1 MYLKL
6 ILRNVQRN
14 LQTYT
19 VYFLSLTLIYSLLYA
34 FNALP
39 SHPVMQSLSGAK
51 EMMTTIMSQYMGLL
65 SYVVLSTIAFLV
77 VYSTG
82 FVLGRR
88 KQELGLYATLGMKK
102 RHIVGTL
109 FCETMVV
116 NLFAL
121 FAGFILGLGVLIVL
135 AHIAS
140 NFFMGNY
147 FGNMFF
153 LDMKSVNLLGISYLA
168 TSVIIGVMD
177 IFTFRKQAIISL
189 IQENGVKSSIFSK
202 GETKWQ
208 VLLFILSALV
218 ICFGCVYLSDYTHIS
233 ILRNWGMLLI
243 TLFVLVIFIFY
254 STLSH
259 SLIRLTYSLP
269 NWYFKKY
276 NSFKLR
282 QLSKQADRN
291 SVTISV
297 LSLSLTLAT
306 SLLIFSGSAYSSL
319 SNDLNKFIP
328 YDIDVQ
334 MFKGEKYHYNNID
347 VKSKLKED
355 GFDFSIID
363 KEFEYPTYISELT
376 YKDIID
382 TSNLWDLDKELGDS
396 FVNIVLLTDYN
407 SLLRLQGKKEVSLSD
422 NEFLINANYKG
433 TRKQIREFLSK
444 NNELT
449 VSGVKLRSSSKSAL
463 ENVYFVTTVENND
476 RGTLIV
482 PDKVAKKLTVNSLHY
497 VALYKKGID
506 KRNVESFLE
515 NWIENYYF
523 TDQEGNQSDFVY
535 QTKVRSAELY
545 LGFMGVIV
553 LVLIFV
559 GVIFTVIT
567 LSILSLQASTN
578 ALESVNDYN
587 ILYLLGNQR
596 KQNKKIIFQQILA
609 YFLIPLLIAVP
620 LSYSLSNSLL
630 GYFENFANTTVV
642 IDAKYLLFMIGLFA
656 VYIYFTYKV
665 CLKASNQTR

>member
-51 EMMTTIMSQYMGLL
+51 EMMTTIMTQYMGLL

-363 KEFEYPTYISELT
+363 NEFEYPTYISELT

-396 FVNIVLLTDYN
+396 FVNIVSLTDYN

>member
-1 MYLKL
+1 
-6 ILRNVQRN
+6 
-14 LQTYT
+14 
-19 VYFLSLTLIYSLLYA
+19 
-34 FNALP
+34 
-39 SHPVMQSLSGAK
+39 
-51 EMMTTIMSQYMGLL
+51 
-65 SYVVLSTIAFLV
+65 
-77 VYSTG
+77 
-82 FVLGRR
+82 
-88 KQELGLYATLGMKK
+88 
-102 RHIVGTL
+102 
-109 FCETMVV
+109 
-116 NLFAL
+116 
-121 FAGFILGLGVLIVL
+121 
-135 AHIAS
+135 
-140 NFFMGNY
+140 
-147 FGNMFF
+147 
-153 LDMKSVNLLGISYLA
+153 
-168 TSVIIGVMD
+168 
-177 IFTFRKQAIISL
+177 
-189 IQENGVKSSIFSK
+189 
-202 GETKWQ
+202 
-208 VLLFILSALV
+208 
-218 ICFGCVYLSDYTHIS
+218 
-233 ILRNWGMLLI
+233 
-243 TLFVLVIFIFY
+243 
-254 STLSH
+254 
-259 SLIRLTYSLP
+259 LIRLTYSLP

-291 SVTISV
+291 SMTISV

-396 FVNIVLLTDYN
+396 FVNIVSLTDYN

-506 KRNVESFLE
+506 KRNVEVFLE

>member
-1 MYLKL
+1 MYPKL

-51 EMMTTIMSQYMGLL
+51 EMMTTIMTQYMGLL

-121 FAGFILGLGVLIVL
+121 LAGFILGLGVLIVL

-177 IFTFRKQAIISL
+177 IVTFRKQAIISL

-208 VLLFILSALV
+208 LLLFILSALV

-297 LSLSLTLAT
+297 LSLSLALAT

-334 MFKGEKYHYNNID
+334 MFKGEKYHHNNID
-347 VKSKLKED
+347 VKNKLKED

-382 TSNLWDLDKELGDS
+382 TSNLWDLDKELGGS
-396 FVNIVLLTDYN
+396 FVNIVSLTDYN

-444 NNELT
+444 TNELT
-449 VSGVKLRSSSKSAL
+449 VSDVKLRSSSKSPL

-482 PDKVAKKLTVNSLHY
+482 PDKVAKK
-497 VALYKKGID
+497 
-506 KRNVESFLE
+506 F
-515 NWIENYYF
+515 
-523 TDQEGNQSDFVY
+523 
-535 QTKVRSAELY
+535 
-545 LGFMGVIV
+545 
-553 LVLIFV
+553 
-559 GVIFTVIT
+559 
-567 LSILSLQASTN
+567 
-578 ALESVNDYN
+578 DY
-587 ILYLLGNQR
+587 
-596 KQNKKIIFQQILA
+596 
-609 YFLIPLLIAVP
+609 
-620 LSYSLSNSLL
+620 
-630 GYFENFANTTVV
+630 
-642 IDAKYLLFMIGLFA
+642 
-656 VYIYFTYKV
+656 
-665 CLKASNQTR
+665 

>member
-51 EMMTTIMSQYMGLL
+51 EMMTTIMTQYMGLL

-121 FAGFILGLGVLIVL
+121 LAGFILGLGVLIVL

-168 TSVIIGVMD
+168 TSIIIGVMD

-363 KEFEYPTYISELT
+363 NEFEYPTYISELT

-396 FVNIVLLTDYN
+396 FVNIVSLTDYN

-642 IDAKYLLFMIGLFA
+642 IDAKYLLCMIGLFA

-665 CLKASNQTR
+665 CLKVSNQTR

>member
-1 MYLKL
+1 MYPKL

-51 EMMTTIMSQYMGLL
+51 EMMTTIMTQYMGLL

-121 FAGFILGLGVLIVL
+121 LAGFILGLGVLIVL

-177 IFTFRKQAIISL
+177 IVTFRKQAIISL

-208 VLLFILSALV
+208 LLLFILSALV

-297 LSLSLTLAT
+297 LSLSLALAT

-334 MFKGEKYHYNNID
+334 MFKGEKYHHNNID
-347 VKSKLKED
+347 VKNKLKED

-382 TSNLWDLDKELGDS
+382 TSNLWDLDKELGGS
-396 FVNIVLLTDYN
+396 FVNIVSLTDYN

-444 NNELT
+444 TNELT
-449 VSGVKLRSSSKSAL
+449 VSDVKLRSSSKSPL

-482 PDKVAKKLTVNSLHY
+482 PDKVAKKLTINSLHY

-523 TDQEGNQSDFVY
+523 TDQEGNQADFVY

-545 LGFMGVIV
+545 LGVMGVIV

-578 ALESVNDYN
+578 ALESINDYN

-596 KQNKKIIFQQILA
+596 MQNKKIIFQQILA
-609 YFLIPLLIAVP
+609 YFLIPLLIAIP
-620 LSYSLSNSLL
+620 LSCSLSNSLL

-642 IDAKYLLFMIGLFA
+642 IDVKYLLFMIGLFTI
-656 VYIYFTYKV
+656 YIYFTYKICV
-665 CLKASNQTR
+665 RASNQI

>member
-1 MYLKL
+1 MYPKL

-65 SYVVLSTIAFLV
+65 SYVILSTIAFLV
-77 VYSTG
+77 VYSTS

-109 FCETMVV
+109 FCETMIV

-121 FAGFILGLGVLIVL
+121 FIGFILGLGVLIVL
-135 AHIAS
+135 AHISS

-153 LDMKSVNLLGISYLA
+153 IDMKSVNLLGISYLA

-177 IFTFRKQAIISL
+177 IFTFRKQAIVSL

-202 GETKWQ
+202 GETRWK
-208 VLLFILSALV
+208 VVLFILSVLV
-218 ICFGCVYLSDYTHIS
+218 ICFGCVYLSDYKHIS
-233 ILRNWGMLLI
+233 VLRNWGMLLI
-243 TLFVLVIFIFY
+243 TLFVLVIFVFY

-259 SLIRLTYSLP
+259 FLIRLTYSLP

-291 SVTISV
+291 SVTVSV
-297 LSLSLTLAT
+297 LSFSLTLAA

-334 MFKGEKYHYNNID
+334 MFKGEKYHYNNIG
-347 VKSKLKED
+347 VKNKLKKD
-355 GFDFSIID
+355 GFDFSIIN

-382 TSNLWDLDKELGDS
+382 TSHLWDLDKGLGDS
-396 FVNIVLLTDYN
+396 FVNIISLTDYN
-407 SLLRLQGKKEVSLSD
+407 SLLRLQGEKEVSLSD

-449 VSGVKLRSSSKSAL
+449 ISGVKLSSSSKGPL

-476 RGTLIV
+476 RGTLVV

-497 VALYKKGID
+497 VALYKKEVD
-506 KRNVESFLE
+506 KRKVESFLE
-515 NWIENYYF
+515 KWVENYYF

-535 QTKVRSAELY
+535 QTKARSAELY

-553 LVLIFV
+553 LVLIFI
-559 GVIFTVIT
+559 GMIFTVIT

-578 ALESVNDYN
+578 TLESVNDYN
-587 ILYLLGNQR
+587 ILYLLGSQR
-596 KQNKKIIFQQILA
+596 KQNRKIIFQQILA
-609 YFLIPLLIAVP
+609 YFLMPLLIAIP
-620 LSYSLSNSLL
+620 LSYSLSSSLL

-642 IDAKYLLFMIGLFA
+642 IDAKYLLFMLGLFTI
-656 VYIYFTYKV
+656 YIYYTYKICV
-665 CLKASNQTR
+665 RASNQT

>member
-1 MYLKL
+1 MYPKL

-51 EMMTTIMSQYMGLL
+51 EMMTTIMTQYMGLL
-65 SYVVLSTIAFLV
+65 SYVILSTIAFLV

-121 FAGFILGLGVLIVL
+121 LAGFILGLGVLIIL

-153 LDMKSVNLLGISYLA
+153 IDMKSVNLLGISYLA
-168 TSVIIGVMD
+168 TSGIIGVMD

-208 VLLFILSALV
+208 AVLFILSALV

-254 STLSH
+254 STLSYF
-259 SLIRLTYSLP
+259 LIRLTYSLP

-334 MFKGEKYHYNNID
+334 MFKGEKYHYNHID
-347 VKSKLKED
+347 VKNKLKED
-355 GFDFSIID
+355 GFDFSIIN
-363 KEFEYPTYISELT
+363 KEFEYPTYISDLT

-382 TSNLWDLDKELGDS
+382 TSHLWDLDKGLGDS
-396 FVNIVLLTDYN
+396 FVPIVSLTDYN
-407 SLLRLQGKKEVSLSD
+407 SLLRFQGKKEVDLSD

-433 TRKQIREFLSK
+433 TRKQISEFLSK
-444 NNELT
+444 NNEVT
-449 VSGVKLRSSSKSAL
+449 VLGITLKSASKTPL

-482 PDKVAKKLTVNSLHY
+482 PDKVVKKLTVNSLHY

-506 KRNVESFLE
+506 KRKVESFLE
-515 NWIENYYF
+515 SWIEQYYF
-523 TDQEGNQSDFVY
+523 TNQEGNQSDFVY

-609 YFLIPLLIAVP
+609 YFLVPMLIAIPLSWA
-620 LSYSLSNSLL
+620 LSNSLL

-642 IDAKYLLFMIGLFA
+642 IDAKYLLFMIGLFT
-656 VYIYFTYKV
+656 IYLYSTYKI
-665 CLKASNQTR
+665 CTKASNQT